1 MSQLLTLSISQL
13 SVITLVSKLTVK
25 MLAVYYVFHL
35 SNLDNSNESLD
46 VESYSDPQTIQ
57 MNARI
62 PLTILYQRCCV
73 QTLFIFIHCLAKL
86 KSVFASY
93 LNFLTIFWISTSECL
108 VTYCS
113 HTYLDVYQTSS
124 FLLTS
129 YFREYNRRVCLFLI
143 CSDEDLNFKTSAV
156 YTHDDNRSC
165 FIL

>member
-1 MSQLLTLSISQL
+1 MFLSWQLKCWPY
-13 SVITLVSKLTVK
+13 ITYFTFPTS
-25 MLAVYYVFHL
+25 
-35 SNLDNSNESLD
+35 
-46 VESYSDPQTIQ
+46 TIQ
-57 MNARI
+57 MNLWTLNLLQTLKQYKWMHVQD
-62 PLTILYQRCCV
+62 LTITYTFNNPLLALLRANTVYLYP
-73 QTLFIFIHCLAKL
+73 LFGQAY

-93 LNFLTIFWISTSECL
+93 LNFLTIFWIYTSECL

-156 YTHDDNRSC
+156 YTQWQSQLFHLINSAK
-165 FIL
+165 